1 MEVKIISTNKNIKK
15 PNCENEYKKKIESF
29 ALENG
34 YNFFDNKVIKYAV
47 GLKNDIIS
55 SLENNS
61 SETDEAKVGDIK
73 WIEKFIDETHEY
85 LIEKKM
91 KVSTLIK
98 KQKTFVYISNK
109 ELIARHLGKR
119 NILSRRK
126 WIWIRD
132 QYHYFKNKRLAR
144 THEDY
149 ARLIRTELFKNKPE
163 FWEGSI
169 YETQTIINIL
179 EKQKW

>member
-1 MEVKIISTNKNIKK
+1 MEVKIISTNKNIIK

-126 WIWIRD
+126 WIWNTFNMR
-132 QYHYFKNKRLAR
+132 
-144 THEDY
+144 
-149 ARLIRTELFKNKPE
+149 
-163 FWEGSI
+163 
-169 YETQTIINIL
+169 
-179 EKQKW
+179 

>member
-15 PNCENEYKKKIESF
+15 SNCENEYKKKIESF

-98 KQKTFVYISNK
+98 KQKTLFTYQI
-109 ELIARHLGKR
+109 
-119 NILSRRK
+119 
-126 WIWIRD
+126 
-132 QYHYFKNKRLAR
+132 KN
-144 THEDY
+144 
-149 ARLIRTELFKNKPE
+149 
-163 FWEGSI
+163 
-169 YETQTIINIL
+169 
-179 EKQKW
+179 